1 MSNQCHAHKI
11 YAGYHFGI
19 CNTKQEKFST
29 EYHLYFY
36 GIRLNSSGIY
46 RYFSECCLNTMWVA
60 VRISYQFVSWWC
72 TIHIDCAGV

>member
-46 RYFSECCLNTMWVA
+46 RYFSECCLNTM
-60 VRISYQFVSWWC
+60 
-72 TIHIDCAGV
+72 